1 MNDIIGELINK
12 YRADKESLDVVKLRI
27 ILDYLLDISDTTK
40 ELLDTVLVIPKRD
53 SNCEDI
59 DGYYRP
65 VKNTTKN
72 DCYKVIWDLKHL
84 IGGIR

>member
-1 MNDIIGELINK
+1 MEDIIGELINK
-12 YRADKESLDVVKLRI
+12 YRSDKESLDVVKLRI
-27 ILDYLLDISDTTK
+27 ILDYLLDISDSTK
-40 ELLDTVLVIPKRD
+40 ELLGTVLVIPKRD
-53 SNCEDI
+53 SNGEDI

-65 VKNTTKN
+65 IKNTTKN